1 MERVE
6 EEQEK
11 CTFEKENMLKIASL
25 IFFKYMKNKSKTKLA
40 MILDEK
46 AAFFQRKM
54 EKVELMKIGVI
65 MQLPTYD
72 SQEKD
77 DQYHQQIAR

>member
-1 MERVE
+1 
-6 EEQEK
+6 
-11 CTFEKENMLKIASL
+11 
-25 IFFKYMKNKSKTKLA
+25 MKNKSKTKLA